1 MIAQATQHEILP
13 RALDAEQQAVGSVL
27 IEPDR
32 AAEVLRYVR
41 PGEFFHPL
49 HRAAMF
55 TIVNMQRDGLPVDIV
70 IVSQQL
76 AKRPEFKGESA
87 TAYLGETGRSVVSG
101 ANAVYHAKLVA
112 EANRKRQIHLKARD
126 IAAAAL
132 NGESASELFTDLSA
146 FVDDFRR
153 VVGNGTEELPS
164 HTLAEFIR
172 LDHRQ
177 NFLIDGVV
185 TEAQP
190 GVWSAKSK
198 SLKTTTAVAASI
210 ALATGRPFLGQYEVP
225 EPQPCGII
233 SAESGG
239 ATLSESYERI
249 CADMGVWPSAI
260 DNLHISTEMPLLT
273 TPEGRDQLERWIEK
287 YGLRAVWI
295 DPTYQAFAGVDDTQL
310 MQMALHLLPLSKIVD
325 RQRCSIIA
333 VHHNKKT
340 PRAGDY
346 YAEPT
351 MDDIQGSGFQQ
362 WARFFVMLGRRR
374 EWEPT
379 TGQHW
384 LWFRTEGSAGFGS
397 RYHLNLTEGRRSDPG
412 GRIWQLQLCDPQENV
427 ELEQA
432 EATATKESNKLSN
445 ERAAVCAVLV
455 QYPDGL
461 SWTKALRLSGVSER
475 RWKVVRE
482 TMLDEGD
489 VEECQVVLGNRK
501 TPVDGIKLTSTEAT

>member
-1 MIAQATQHEILP
+1 MLEPERVAEI
-13 RALDAEQQAVGSVL
+13 V
-27 IEPDR
+27 
-32 AAEVLRYVR
+32 RYVR

-55 TIVNMQRDGLPVDIV
+55 TIVGMQRDGLPTDPITVK
-70 IVSQQL
+70 QQL
-76 AKRPEFKGESA
+76 AKRPEFKNESPI
-87 TAYLGETGRSVVSG
+87 AYLSEVMQSVVSG

-112 EANRKRQIHLKARD
+112 EANRKRQIHFKARD

-132 NGESASELFTDLSA
+132 NGESAAELFNDLSG

-153 VVGNGTEELPS
+153 VVGTGTEELPS

-210 ALATGRPFLGQYEVP
+210 ALATGRPFLGQYEVA
-225 EPQPCGII
+225 EAQPCGII

-239 ATLSESYERI
+239 GTLSESYERI
-249 CADMGVWPSAI
+249 CAAMGVWPSAI

-273 TPEGRDQLERWIEK
+273 TPEGRDQIERWIER

-310 MQMALHLLPLSKIVD
+310 MQMALHLFPLSKIVD

-427 ELEQA
+427 ELERSDA
-432 EATATKESNKLSN
+432 EAEKDSRQL
-445 ERAAVCAVLV
+445 ERDRSAVCSTLLD
-455 QYPDGL
+455 YPDGT
-461 SWTKALRLSGVSER
+461 SWSNALRKAKVSSR
-475 RWKVVRE
+475 RWELVKE
-482 TMLDEGD
+482 TMLDEGE
-489 VEECQVVLGNRK
+489 VEACEITVSNQK
-501 TPVDGIKLTSTEAT
+501 TTRPGIKLTNTEAA